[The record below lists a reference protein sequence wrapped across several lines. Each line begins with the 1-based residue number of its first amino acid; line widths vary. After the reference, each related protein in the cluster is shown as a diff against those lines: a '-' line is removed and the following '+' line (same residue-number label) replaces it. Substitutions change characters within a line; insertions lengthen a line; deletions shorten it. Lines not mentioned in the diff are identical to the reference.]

1 MCNGQKLVFNC
12 QQMTKDCFQR
22 HVNYQVAY
30 PRACIFRAIY
40 VNQTILCYF
49 PIWTLEAQYSKLW
62 MQNKKKNIYIYIY
75 GNQKRPTCSYKT
87 FVIFPSI
94 QIIDLYLCVALAAAW
109 SPSHC
114 QSLNPKL
121 PTLCVLHS
129 KFSNIFWK
137 YILKMQIF

>member
-1 MCNGQKLVFNC
+1 MAKSWFSTVSKWPRTVF
-12 QQMTKDCFQR
+12 KR

-62 MQNKKKNIYIYIY
+62 MQNKLKKLNKFVVIRRD
-75 GNQKRPTCSYKT
+75 RPVVIRL
-87 FVIFPSI
+87 FFIFPSI
-94 QIIDLYLCVALAAAW
+94 QIIDLYVCVVGAAAW

-114 QSLNPKL
+114 QFLNPKL
-121 PTLCVLHS
+121 PTLCVLHRN
-129 KFSNIFWK
+129 FRTYFECA
-137 YILKMQIF
+137 F